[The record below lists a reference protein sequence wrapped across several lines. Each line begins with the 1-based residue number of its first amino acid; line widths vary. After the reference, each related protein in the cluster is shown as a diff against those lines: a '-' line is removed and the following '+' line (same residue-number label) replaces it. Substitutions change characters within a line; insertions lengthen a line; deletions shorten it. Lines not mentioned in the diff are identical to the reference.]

1 MYLQFYI
8 QMNIITKLCIAGRL
22 TVNMIDKSYTRNC
35 LAAGNYLQCC
45 KKSDMN
51 HSILT
56 RRL

>member
-1 MYLQFYI
+1 
-8 QMNIITKLCIAGRL
+8 MNIITKLCIAGRL